1 MQWLDG
7 WQLHSGVTKPCLA
20 DNYARN
26 VGIFIALRLINP
38 CTSMPAKSDI
48 IAPKIRLL
56 SFCHSTASVDQENKQ
71 KMQAQIR
78 HVFFGDFIL
87 RREIKERNSNA
98 TNFSTY
104 NTNCLAAWQN
114 QQTFHPGCVTK
125 IQLKMLMYLKRMVG
139 EGGGKGSYKIGD
151 PKVWGLDSHC
161 IGRTIKI

>member
-78 HVFFGDFIL
+78 HVFFLGISFWDAKLKSETVTPQISQL
-87 RREIKERNSNA
+87 ITQIVWRR
-98 TNFSTY
+98 
-104 NTNCLAAWQN
+104 
-114 QQTFHPGCVTK
+114 GK
-125 IQLKMLMYLKRMVG
+125 INKHFTQ
-139 EGGGKGSYKIGD
+139 D
-151 PKVWGLDSHC
+151 A
-161 IGRTIKI
+161 